1 MYIMIHTILLNSRNL
16 YSGNISNAT
25 YLIDWGL
32 LPSNK
37 QFRVRFGFGG
47 GVVNMSTG
55 INSVALLHVDLGQSK
70 VFTTDNTVVRSKT
83 SQCIGVLVPNE
94 QSSSTFM
101 YGDKNLNGP
110 IFLAS
115 RPYNNEFSVKISNL
129 TGGAWTDSVGGTVQE
144 YVINLSFE
152 ELD

>member
-55 INSVALLHVDLGQSK
+55 INSIALLHVDLGQSK

-110 IFLAS
+110 IF
-115 RPYNNEFSVKISNL
+115 FGIK
-129 TGGAWTDSVGGTVQE
+129 TV
-144 YVINLSFE
+144 
-152 ELD
+152 